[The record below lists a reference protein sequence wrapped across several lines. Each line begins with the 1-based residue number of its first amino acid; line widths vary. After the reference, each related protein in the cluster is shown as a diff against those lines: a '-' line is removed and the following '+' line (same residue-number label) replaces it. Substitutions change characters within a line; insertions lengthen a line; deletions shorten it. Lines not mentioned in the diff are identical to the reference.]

1 MEENEG
7 VDQIS
12 SNNFADFSVKEGYV
26 AFIL

>member
-12 SNNFADFSVKEGYV
+12 SNNLAEFSVKEGYV